1 MLAQD
6 IDTLAAEYAKTDYD
20 KLLKKATDLFFDL
33 VASDFSGI
41 FLSQKQAIQFLL
53 DLTLSCLACDG
64 TYSEMEQKL
73 LDDMFKGISET
84 QGVALRFLKMTTQET
99 YDEFILLFGGLSD
112 KLKEDILI
120 LLLYV
125 AAVDKEVHPCE
136 SAYLKRL
143 AAQ

>member
-20 KLLKKATDLFFDL
+20 KLLKKAKNQFFDL
-33 VASDFSGI
+33 ANSDFSGI
-41 FLSQKQAIQFLL
+41 FLTQEQATQFLL
-53 DLTLSCLACDG
+53 ELTLSCLACDG

-73 LDDMFKGISET
+73 LDDMFKGISEM
-84 QGVALRFLKMTTQET
+84 QGVALQFMNEMTQKI
-99 YDEFILLFGGLSD
+99 YNDLILLFGGLSD

>member
-20 KLLKKATDLFFDL
+20 KLLKKAKNQFFDL
-33 VASDFSGI
+33 AESDFCS
-41 FLSQKQAIQFLL
+41 FFDSQEDKLSFLL
-53 DLTLSCLACDG
+53 ELICSCIVCDG
-64 TYSEMEQKL
+64 TYSEKEQKL
-73 LDDMFKGISET
+73 IDYMFEGAPEAQSIALQFMNEMT
-84 QGVALRFLKMTTQET
+84 QKIYNDL
-99 YDEFILLFGGLSD
+99 ILLFGGLSD
-112 KLKEDILI
+112 KYQEDILI

-125 AAVDKEVHPCE
+125 AAVDEEVHPNE